1 VEAGHKVVTTYT
13 KLQPK
18 DYAGIRGERVTKLY
32 NKCEQVFSCKFGT
45 SKFLELIRSES
56 QWDMICHHAADV
68 SDYKSSKFDFVN
80 ALKQNTFNLPSVF
93 DTLLKKNC
101 RTVILTGSVF
111 ENDEGKGD
119 DDLRAFSPYGLSKGL
134 TFNVF
139 KYYAQI
145 FNLKLGKFVIPNPFG
160 PFEEPRFT
168 SYLMKNWLDKK
179 IASVN
184 TPDYVRDNIH
194 VSLLS
199 RVYTFFIEK
208 VKNTDKY
215 FLQINPSEYVESQGE
230 FANRFAV
237 EMRKRLDLP
246 CELEIK
252 KQEDF
257 SEPLTRI
264 NLEKVSD
271 LFSDWTERLAWDE
284 LAGYYKRI
292 YSEKEN

>member
-1 VEAGHKVVTTYT
+1 MKILFTGASSFTGYWFAKELVEAGHKVVTTYT

-139 KYYAQI
+139 EILCPNIQLKTWQI
-145 FNLKLGKFVIPNPFG
+145 C
-160 PFEEPRFT
+160 
-168 SYLMKNWLDKK
+168 
-179 IASVN
+179 N
-184 TPDYVRDNIH
+184 T
-194 VSLLS
+194 
-199 RVYTFFIEK
+199 
-208 VKNTDKY
+208 
-215 FLQINPSEYVESQGE
+215 
-230 FANRFAV
+230 
-237 EMRKRLDLP
+237 
-246 CELEIK
+246 
-252 KQEDF
+252 
-257 SEPLTRI
+257 
-264 NLEKVSD
+264 
-271 LFSDWTERLAWDE
+271 
-284 LAGYYKRI
+284 
-292 YSEKEN
+292 